1 MKIIDS
7 LGDEHVHVSLQG
19 DEAIALAITCPE
31 FGRIGH
37 VRLDRDQAIELVGV
51 LTGLVLDHGD
61 GPLPPV
67 DAAT

>member
-1 MKIIDS
+1 MISLDT

-19 DEAIALAITCPE
+19 EEAIALAITSPE

-37 VRLDRDQAIELVGV
+37 VRLDRDQAIQLVGA
-51 LTGLVLDHGD
+51 LTGLVLDHGG
-61 GPLPPV
+61 GPQPSV